1 MRENCVQVCS
11 VFELSEM
18 WVGNVCVCV
27 CREREG
33 FVWVL
38 FPVNLSFS
46 VTTHSLSPLLL
57 SIMAVPFPHFFF
69 CQLPHNYFHTTN
81 LKNFGKQI
89 NSKIPSPFSSCSLE
103 PPPFFFWLI
112 FFFFPPWST
121 KTHPTPHL
129 KQHAIKKQKVI
140 LLEKLM
146 FVVSECVC
154 CEFFF
159 HNPHTHTHTH
169 TQTNNFF
176 FGKNELSDR

>member
-1 MRENCVQVCS
+1 
-11 VFELSEM
+11 
-18 WVGNVCVCV
+18 VCVCV
-27 CREREG
+27 SRERRICLG
-33 FVWVL
+33 SLPSQSL
-38 FPVNLSFS
+38 FLCHSL
-46 VTTHSLSPLLL
+46 THSLSPLLL

-103 PPPFFFWLI
+103 PPLFFFWLI

-159 HNPHTHTHTH
+159 HNPHTHT
-169 TQTNNFF
+169 QTNNFF